1 MMRRRGR
8 PLLRAAATTAVIAG
22 TAGAVHHRQEQRWEN
37 QSAQQQAEQEAAYN
51 EGAAAQQAAAQQA
64 AAQQAAAQQAAA
76 SRPRLDEELRQVAE
90 LHSSGVLT
98 DEEFAT
104 AKAQLLRDA

>member
-37 QSAQQQAEQEAAYN
+37 QSAQQQSADDAAYA
-51 EGAAAQQAAAQQA
+51 EQAAAQQA
-64 AAQQAAAQQAAA
+64 AAQQAAAAQAAA
-76 SRPRLDEELRQVAE
+76 SRPRLDEELRQLAD
-90 LHSSGVLT
+90 LHTSGVLT

-104 AKAQLLRDA
+104 AKGQLLRDA

>member
-37 QSAQQQAEQEAAYN
+37 QAAEQQADQEAAYA

-64 AAQQAAAQQAAA
+64 AAAQAAA
-76 SRPRLDEELRQVAE
+76 SRPRLDEELRQLAD
-90 LHSSGVLT
+90 LHSSGILT
-98 DEEFAT
+98 DEEFST
-104 AKAQLLRDA
+104 AKAQLLREG